1 MTITAYLS
9 GTTDKPLKVQVTNAD
24 GTKQNCDI
32 KDVTP
37 YSDALVLNV
46 QTDFF
51 FKESQN
57 EKFKV
62 GQFVIHKDDGQDIL
76 WQPHKIIQVDELD
89 SKYRLDNGSVIHFS
103 EADEYEVTTLFSKE
117 EKAKNYNAA
126 IDDVLKVIAE
136 KTTLPP
142 NGLIVEAIN
151 DLRIKI

>member
-89 SKYRLDNGSVIHFS
+89 SKYRLDNGSVILFS
-103 EADEYEVTTLFSKE
+103 EADDFVVTTLPSKE
-117 EKAKNYNAA
+117 EIAKNYNAA